1 LRPRDID
8 ELTWLDFLMYVGF
21 TETMLDLKAKSGG
34 L

>member
-8 ELTWLDFLMYVGF
+8 ELTWLDFLTYVGF
-21 TETMLDLKAKSGG
+21 AEAVLDMKAKSGG